1 VPALGTMAHSWVQLF
16 NDEEKA
22 FRLYAEAYPQA
33 CTLLIDTYDVL
44 GSGLPNAIKVFKEV
58 VVPKGYRPAGVRID
72 SGDIAYLSKRVREIL
87 DAEGFEDCAVVAS
100 GGLDEFLIQDLLVQ
114 GAKLDSFGVGER
126 LITCKSDPV
135 FGGVYKM
142 VAVEEDGLLQPRIKI
157 SENIG
162 KITTPGYKMPWRL
175 FDLETNKAIA
185 DLVMLADETIDD
197 SKPIEIFD
205 PNAVWKRK
213 TVKNYRA
220 ERLQVPIF
228 EKGQLVYD
236 CPSVAEIREYC
247 KSEIETL
254 WDEVKRFE
262 NPHHYYVDYSPSLWS
277 MRERMLMERRHVIS
291 NDEHQLID
299 GAVQK

>member
-1 VPALGTMAHSWVQLF
+1 MRAV
-16 NDEEKA
+16 
-22 FRLYAEAYPQA
+22 
-33 CTLLIDTYDVL
+33 
-44 GSGLPNAIKVFKEV
+44 
-58 VVPKGYRPAGVRID
+58 
-72 SGDIAYLSKRVREIL
+72 L
-87 DAEGFEDCAVVAS
+87 DAEGFEDCMVVAS

-114 GAKLDSFGVGER
+114 GAKIDSFGVGER

-175 FDLETNKAIA
+175 FDLESNKAIA
-185 DLVMLADETIDD
+185 DLVMLADETIDE
-197 SKPIEIFD
+197 SRPIEIFD

-213 TVKNYRA
+213 TVKNFRA

-228 EKGQLVYD
+228 EKGELVYE
-236 CPSVAEIREYC
+236 CPSVAEIRDYC
-247 KSEIETL
+247 KREIDTL

-262 NPHHYYVDYSPSLWS
+262 NPHHYYVDYSSSLWS

-291 NDEHQLID
+291 ADEHQLLED
-299 GAVQK
+299 AVDQKA